1 MTYKEI
7 VNRIQEVVQ
16 DHEILADFGYG
27 ALTDI
32 KTVDDETRVNYPYAF
47 LNPTQSTRTG
57 QAITYRFNL
66 IVMEVVQDDPTQKF
80 NGYLKAQSNCQ
91 QYIDDILSRLRFHY
105 TDQVDLTLNVSLTPF
120 KERFQD
126 TVAGMTATLEIVVP
140 ERLNE
145 CIAPFR
151 TLLHQGKALL
161 GDRNYNVPSGSGD
174 NIIFNPYQI
183 PELPAYYEIEFDVRI
198 RLNYDISSFV
208 TGDKPEI
215 TIIQDGDNPRTL
227 AKPEFE
233 MVVGEVQTVTFRA
246 KFELEDIPPDNNRI
260 FFFWGTEGLAPQAVD
275 AIDVL
280 EGNLYIYTA

>member
-32 KTVDDETRVNYPYAF
+32 KTVDEDTRVNYPYAF

-80 NGYLKAQSNCQ
+80 SGYLKAQSNCQ

-126 TVAGMTATLEIVVP
+126 TVAGMTATLEIIVP

-151 TLLHQGKALL
+151 TLLHQDKASL
-161 GDRNYNVPSGSGD
+161 GDKDYNSFGNPVPLL
-174 NIIFNPYQI
+174 FREYAI
-183 PELPAYYEIEFDVRI
+183 PELPAYYEIEFNVRFRI
-198 RLNYDISSFV
+198 NYDISSYLA
-208 TGDKPEI
+208 TDKPVI
-215 TIIQDGDNPRTL
+215 TMVQDRDNPRFL
-227 AKPEFE
+227 AAPEFE

-246 KFELEDIPPDNNRI
+246 KFELEDVPPDNNDI
-260 FFFWGTEGLAPQAVD
+260 YIYWGTSGVAFAPD

-280 EGNLYIYTA
+280 EGKLYIYTA

>member
-80 NGYLKAQSNCQ
+80 SGYLKAQSNCQ
-91 QYIDDILSRLRFHY
+91 QYIDDILSRLRFYY

-126 TVAGMTATLEIVVP
+126 TVAGMTATLEIVIP

-151 TLLHQGKALL
+151 TLLFQGKAGL
-161 GDRNYNVPSGSGD
+161 GDKDYNSFGNPSPTVFPS
-174 NIIFNPYQI
+174 YAI
-183 PELPAYYEIEFDVRI
+183 PELPAYYEIEFDVRFRI
-198 RLNYDISSFV
+198 NYDFSSYLA
-208 TGDKPEI
+208 TDKPVI
-215 TIIQDGDNPRTL
+215 TVFQDASTPRVL
-227 AKPEFE
+227 GQPEFE
-233 MVVGEVQTVTFRA
+233 MVVGEVQTVTFRG
-246 KFELEDIPPDNNRI
+246 KFELEDIPPDNNDI
-260 FFFWGTEGLAPQAVD
+260 FIQWGTQGEPFAPD
-275 AIDVL
+275 AIEAL

>member
-1 MTYKEI
+1 
-7 VNRIQEVVQ
+7 
-16 DHEILADFGYG
+16 
-27 ALTDI
+27 
-32 KTVDDETRVNYPYAF
+32 
-47 LNPTQSTRTG
+47 
-57 QAITYRFNL
+57 
-66 IVMEVVQDDPTQKF
+66 
-80 NGYLKAQSNCQ
+80 
-91 QYIDDILSRLRFHY
+91 
-105 TDQVDLTLNVSLTPF
+105 
-120 KERFQD
+120 
-126 TVAGMTATLEIVVP
+126 MTATLEIVVP

-215 TIIQDGDNPRTL
+215 TIIQDGDVPRTL

-260 FFFWGTEGLAPQAVD
+260 FFFWGTEGPEPQAVD

>member
-32 KTVDDETRVNYPYAF
+32 KTVDEDTRVNYPYAF

-57 QAITYRFNL
+57 QAVTYRFNL

-80 NGYLKAQSNCQ
+80 SGYLKAQSNCQ

-151 TLLHQGKALL
+151 TLLYQSKARL
-161 GDRNYNVPSGSGD
+161 GDKDYNSLG
-174 NIIFNPYQI
+174 NPLPEVFPFWDI
-183 PELPAYYEIEFDVRI
+183 PELPAYYEFEFEVKLRI
-198 RLNYDISSFV
+198 NYDISSYLQ
-208 TGDKPEI
+208 GDEKPVI
-215 TIIQDGDNPRTL
+215 TLFQAPESIRTL
-227 AKPEFE
+227 AQPEFE
-233 MVVGEVQTVTFRA
+233 MIVGEVQTVTFRA
-246 KFELEDIPPDNNRI
+246 KFELQDTPPDNNRLYMI
-260 FFFWGTEGLAPQAVD
+260 MGREGQVFAPDAVE
-275 AIDVL
+275 IL
-280 EGNLYIYTA
+280 QGNLYIYTA